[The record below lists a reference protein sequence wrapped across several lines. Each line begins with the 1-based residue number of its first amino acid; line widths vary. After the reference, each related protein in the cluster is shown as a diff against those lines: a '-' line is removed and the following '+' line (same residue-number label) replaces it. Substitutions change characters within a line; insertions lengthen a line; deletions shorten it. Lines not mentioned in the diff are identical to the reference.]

1 MSGDLITA
9 TDDTLRDVYSNSL
22 VVIYLHEGE
31 NAAVPTT
38 HAFRKLAKKHSDAI
52 AFASVD
58 ATANPT
64 TAAKYQHLKL
74 PAVVTMEKKLFGM
87 REKSQGE
94 DVRPADARA
103 HVAFLLGEGEDP
115 AAVAAR
121 KMEKSQQK
129 ALDEATKDVS
139 AKSFKREVLKSKIPV
154 MVDFWAPWCGPCQQ
168 VSPMVEAIG
177 RDYAGKLRVVKVN
190 VDDNPKLSKQYNIMS
205 IPTLMVFSDGDLV
218 ERTQGAQPRR
228 VVERMIEQ
236 AML

>member
-1 MSGDLITA
+1 
-9 TDDTLRDVYSNSL
+9 
-22 VVIYLHEGE
+22 
-31 NAAVPTT
+31 AVPTT

-168 VSPMVEAIG
+168 VSPIVEQLGEEYQG
-177 RDYAGKLRVVKVN
+177 RVRVVKVN
-190 VDDNPKLSKQYNIMS
+190 VDENESLSRKYNIMS
-205 IPTLMVFSDGDLV
+205 IPTVMVFHQGAV
-218 ERTQGAQPRR
+218 VQTTHGAQPKRNYQ
-228 VVERMIEQ
+228 RMLEQ
-236 AML
+236 ALSEG